1 MVTRKIPILRRYTDL
16 PALIHLLRSKQVT
29 LLSPTTWDD
38 RNDRHYM
45 EVFKQ
50 RRKLKTLL
58 ALCFSE
64 AGETYHHWKVFASG
78 SSGVCIEFDKFALL
92 EYLPKIDFTHS
103 KIDYRTIAGLSA
115 SNLLVK
121 DLPFTKRHAFGDE
134 CEYRI
139 VYSSKTV
146 DVATQTF
153 PLPISAIRRV
163 ILNPWVPDPLYGA
176 VWESLKSIDNCG
188 GLSITKSRLIESE
201 QWKGL
206 AGQYS

>member
-1 MVTRKIPILRRYTDL
+1 MTSRKIQILRRYTDL

-50 RRKLKTLL
+50 RKKLKALL

-64 AGETYHHWKVFASG
+64 AGETYHHWKVFAPG
-78 SSGVCIEFDKFALL
+78 SSGVCIEFNKAALIAA
-92 EYLPKIDFTHS
+92 LPKADFTHS
-103 KIDYRTIAGLSA
+103 KMDYRTIADLSA

-134 CEYRI
+134 REYRI
-139 VYSSKTV
+139 VYASKIT

-153 PLPISAIRRV
+153 PISISTIPV
-163 ILNPWVPDPLYGA
+163 IAKKHSGFMSN
-176 VWESLKSIDNCG
+176 I
-188 GLSITKSRLIESE
+188 
-201 QWKGL
+201 L
-206 AGQYS
+206 AGRYK